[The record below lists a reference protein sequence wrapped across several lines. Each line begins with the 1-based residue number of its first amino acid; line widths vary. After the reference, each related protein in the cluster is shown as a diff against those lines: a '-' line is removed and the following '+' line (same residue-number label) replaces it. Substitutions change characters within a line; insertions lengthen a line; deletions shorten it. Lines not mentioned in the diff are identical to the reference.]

1 MKNHI
6 FKVEAKRGSY
16 SAGFYIG
23 ILVLTAAGIIGAGD
37 LKDAMGEID
46 YIGSYVWCTESW
58 YQGMHSEIFIF
69 LLPVACT
76 LPASASYL
84 EDLQNGI
91 LMYIMPR
98 TSRKRYDFS
107 KVVNCGLYGG
117 LAAACSLL
125 LLLVVN
131 VIRYPL
137 NNMQFMQ
144 WKNMGMSYHMALL
157 ENILILCLNGM
168 LYALTGGLVG
178 AITANRYMAYAAPFI
193 FYYVVST
200 LAEAYLKNRWML
212 SPKEWM
218 IPQQTG
224 AVETIIFLIVLI
236 IVTGTGYYFKIKRG
250 WENG

>member
-1 MKNHI
+1 MVYRK
-6 FKVEAKRGSY
+6 
-16 SAGFYIG
+16 
-23 ILVLTAAGIIGAGD
+23 LVSG
-37 LKDAMGEID
+37 
-46 YIGSYVWCTESW
+46 
-58 YQGMHSEIFIF
+58 
-69 LLPVACT
+69 
-76 LPASASYL
+76 
-84 EDLQNGI
+84 
-91 LMYIMPR
+91 
-98 TSRKRYDFS
+98 RKRYGFS

-178 AITANRYMAYAAPFI
+178 AITKNRYMAYAAPFI

-236 IVTGTGYYFKIKRG
+236 MVTGTGYYFKIKRG